1 MKSKEEII
9 NEMCL
14 DYRHDY
20 GIRKLDTDPPWT
32 SGMTEKDA
40 KSLYNVME
48 QLYNQIVEPRLEEIN
63 DRTKV
68 RNNSRRTKR

>member
-1 MKSKEEII
+1 
-9 NEMCL
+9 MCL

-63 DRTKV
+63 DRQKV
-68 RNNSRRTKR
+68 RNNTRRPKR

>member
-1 MKSKEEII
+1 
-9 NEMCL
+9 MCL

-32 SGMTEKDA
+32 SGMTDKDA

>member
-20 GIRKLDTDPPWT
+20 ALRKLDTDPTWT

-40 KSLYNVME
+40 KSLYMVME
-48 QLYNQIVEPRLEEIN
+48 QIYNHIVEPRLKEIN
-63 DRTKV
+63 DSRKV
-68 RNNSRRTKR
+68 RNSSRRTKR

>member
-20 GIRKLDTDPPWT
+20 YIRKLDTDPTWT

-40 KSLYNVME
+40 KMLYNVME
-48 QLYNQIVEPRLEEIN
+48 NLYNQIVEPRLKEIN
-63 DRTKV
+63 DRKKV
-68 RNNSRRTKR
+68 RNNPRRSK